1 MYISTKDARMMRM
14 SQIVGI
20 AISFSPIFYLAIA
33 IFMSEQRNFPH
44 SEFLELVSFM
54 LLPFAAITPFVFPM
68 LEKAQI
74 RMYRKSSGR
83 KQTPGQLFFS
93 MLMIKF
99 SLAHAAFIYGMI
111 VFFLGGG
118 ISRMLYFYP
127 IGMIWAFI
135 FWPRERD
142 FKKFL
147 EQLEAK

>member
-14 SQIVGI
+14 SQVTGI
-20 AISFSPIFYLAIA
+20 TMIIASIFYLGIA
-33 IFMSEQRNFPH
+33 FLLGEQRDFPH

-54 LLPFAAITPFVFPM
+54 LLPFAAITPFAIPM

-74 RMYRKSSGR
+74 RMYKKSSRR

-93 MLMIKF
+93 MSIIKF
-99 SLAHAAFIYGMI
+99 SLAHAAFIYGLI

-118 ISRMLYFYP
+118 ISRMLWFYP
-127 IGMIWAFI
+127 IGMMWLFI
-135 FWPRERD
+135 LWPRKQG